1 VGWRD
6 AWRLSEAPYTEI
18 AFQAIYALRQ
28 GNLPSST
35 PEDELASKARRRVT
49 QSKLMVSFV
58 LGLVGIGT
66 ILFLSPRVEMA
77 LGGGLPRGL
86 YIAGVLDGVLVL
98 ELALVWWTGLQI
110 LPTFLGSSSLTL
122 LETMPVDERT
132 LDRVAAV
139 LVFRLFDAP
148 ALTCLIVTPI
158 VVGWALSSPLAGFA
172 MFLGVVAVVSVA
184 IALALLTGRFFVRR
198 IQGARG
204 GGNQSL
210 VRWSYL
216 LLWAI
221 PAFAMYGFVTFSGQY
236 FALVQQ
242 LWYYGPAPA
251 FTAFVLSFPFPF
263 ALLSASAPTLHG
275 AAPTTTVDPLFGLFG
290 AAAYLEGVGVLL
302 LWLVQAPRRLV
313 RSTPE
318 AGGSARV
325 GDLKLFPSSA
335 SVAILV
341 KDLRTASRTPGYAF
355 LILLPLLDA
364 VAIGFWTVVNPTNGN
379 TFNLG
384 IAAVTTAALLA
395 TFFGPAFF
403 AIEVMGYSYART
415 LPLPDRTVLIGK
427 VLMVAIIYTIASG
440 LVLGLTLI
448 RFFDPWLFLAFILA
462 EFPAVVAASFL
473 ELGLLFREARRRGL
487 PIVNL
492 YSGAWI
498 ATLVAIPGV
507 IVAAIPL
514 GVFEL
519 LRAGSPLVT
528 FPSMGALA
536 LLELGVAALF
546 AIGRTGRGSL

>member
-546 AIGRTGRGSL
+546 AVGRPGRGSL

>member
-1 VGWRD
+1 MGWRD

>member
-1 VGWRD
+1 MGWRE

-18 AFQAIYALRQ
+18 AFQAIYAIRQ

-35 PEDELASKARRRVT
+35 PDEELTEKALRRVT
-49 QSKLMVSFV
+49 QSKLMVAFV
-58 LGLVGIGT
+58 LGLVGIGAY
-66 ILFLSPRVEMA
+66 LFLTQRVETA

-86 YIAGVLDGVLVL
+86 YVAGVLDGVLVL

-110 LPTFLGSSSLTL
+110 LPTFLGSSSMTL

-132 LDRVAAV
+132 LDRVGAI

-148 ALTCLIVTPI
+148 ALSCVVITPL
-158 VVGWALSSPLAGFA
+158 VVAVSLNSPLAGVA
-172 MFLGVVAVVSVA
+172 MFLGVIAVVSVA

-204 GGNQSL
+204 GGRQSL

-263 ALLSASAPTLHG
+263 ALLTASAPTLQG
-275 AAPTTTVDPLFGLFG
+275 VAPTSTVDPLWALFG
-290 AAAYLEGVGVLL
+290 SLVYLEAVGALVV
-302 LWLVQAPRRLV
+302 WLVRAPRRLV
-313 RSTPE
+313 RSTPD
-318 AGGSARV
+318 AGGV
-325 GDLKLFPSSA
+325 GRAEDLRLVPSRA
-335 SVAILV
+335 SLAVLV

-364 VAIGFWTVVNPTNGN
+364 MAIGFWTVVNPANGD

-384 IAAVTTAALLA
+384 IAAVATAALLA

-415 LPLPDRTVLIGK
+415 LPLADHHVLLGK
-427 VLMVAIIYTIASG
+427 VLLVAIIYLIASG
-440 LVLGLTLI
+440 LVLGLTLF
-448 RFFDPWLFLAFILA
+448 RFFDPWLFLAFIAA
-462 EFPAVVAASFL
+462 EFPGVLAASFL

-507 IVAAIPL
+507 LVAAVPL
-514 GVFEL
+514 AAFEF
-519 LRAGSPLVT
+519 LRAGPALVT

-536 LLELGVAALF
+536 LLELGLAALF
-546 AIGRTGRGSL
+546 AIGRPGRGAL